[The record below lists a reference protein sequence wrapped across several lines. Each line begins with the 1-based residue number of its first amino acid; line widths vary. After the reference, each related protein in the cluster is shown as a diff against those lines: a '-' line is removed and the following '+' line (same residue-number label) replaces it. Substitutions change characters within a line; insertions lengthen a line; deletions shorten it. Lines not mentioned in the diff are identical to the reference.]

1 MPRLKKKYLNPPQA
15 EPKPATV
22 MPSPV
27 PYSFALE
34 QAATYTGFSV
44 WAIRQAILDGKLLVV
59 NPKPYI
65 IRRVDL
71 EKYVDQRLHK
81 VEKRMQKAA

>member
-1 MPRLKKKYLNPPQA
+1 MPRLKNKYTTPQP

-22 MPSPV
+22 MSAPV
-27 PYSFALE
+27 PYSFDLK
-34 QAATYTGFSV
+34 QAAAYTGFSV
-44 WAIRQAILDGKLLVV
+44 WSLRQAILDEKLSVV

>member
-1 MPRLKKKYLNPPQA
+1 MPRLKKKYTTPQP

-22 MPSPV
+22 MSAPV
-27 PYSFALE
+27 PYSFDLE
-34 QAATYTGFSV
+34 QAAVYTSFSM
-44 WAIRQAILDGKLLVV
+44 WALRQAIIDGELPVV

-71 EKYVDQRLHK
+71 EKYVDQK

>member
-1 MPRLKKKYLNPPQA
+1 MPRLKKKYLNPQP

-27 PYSFALE
+27 PYSFDLE
-34 QAATYTGFSV
+34 QAAAYTGFSM
-44 WAIRQAILDGKLLVV
+44 WALRQAILDGELLVV
-59 NPKPYI
+59 NPKPYL

-71 EKYVDQRLHK
+71 EKYVDQRLQK
-81 VEKRMQKAA
+81 VERVRKAA